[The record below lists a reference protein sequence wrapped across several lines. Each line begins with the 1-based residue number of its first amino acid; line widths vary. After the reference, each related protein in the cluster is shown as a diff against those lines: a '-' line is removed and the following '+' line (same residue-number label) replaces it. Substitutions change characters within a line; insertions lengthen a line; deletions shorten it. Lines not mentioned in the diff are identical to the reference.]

1 MGSTKAQPS
10 FRTGWPRPRIQ
21 SGVMLAMPALSI
33 TTARVWRV
41 RDMPRT
47 VRTDSLHPS
56 RPVAVDKFPVG
67 RAWTRR
73 MPSAIGS
80 TWPACSSGIVG
91 SRWMMAAVRPSRWVS
106 RPSWTTLVTVG
117 RLEPAPAVKTP
128 MAISAPPAGEGA
140 VVISG
145 EDCPRSTLSLLGEE
159 GEECQIVAQV
169 PRDEEIPTDVLAPRG
184 AHAAD
189 QLGIPEEM
197 PDAEGGALDRFH
209 GIAGHSEYHLIRDP
223 AREAAYH
230 GLTLP
235 HGGGHVDGKAGG
247 ERLVDH
253 DGRAPLER
261 IHLRLGIGRQHD
273 HAHVGVVAGRLLYFR
288 QHVAACARREAGQD
302 EPDVVML
309 LYEAVCVHYAEW
321 IVRAAERA
329 DLQ

>member
-56 RPVAVDKFPVG
+56 KPVAVDKVPVG

-106 RPSWTTLVTVG
+106 RPSRTTLVTVG

-197 PDAEGGALDRFH
+197 PDAD
-209 GIAGHSEYHLIRDP
+209 
-223 AREAAYH
+223 
-230 GLTLP
+230 
-235 HGGGHVDGKAGG
+235 GGGHVDGKAGG

-321 IVRAAERA
+321 IVRAAE
-329 DLQ
+329 